1 MLVFSEFLGMID
13 VKMRLYRKYKDYI
26 DVNDIFLLYVYENY
40 DEIVK
45 LIVFKKLF
53 LYSRVVGELK
63 DIFFKESF
71 KRVINKV
78 IVIFLMRDYIIRLCY
93 EVYI

>member
-13 VKMRLYRKYKDYI
+13 VKMSVYRKYKDYI

-53 LYSRVVGELK
+53 LYSSVVGELK

-71 KRVINKV
+71 ERVINRV